1 MRSIFFL
8 LTFISASLYGFTQN
22 IGIGTENPN
31 PSAALDITDN
41 SRGLL
46 IPRMTKAQRLNIN
59 NPAEGLYVYQ
69 TDDNKGFWYFD
80 GTTWTSFLKIP
91 PGASQNKVI
100 TYCDGELTWT
110 TGGRCPAK
118 VTSLNCSESSSS
130 GIMIVNTEA
139 NDVSISVNYTGG
151 NSGYYE
157 RNIIQSTGVTG
168 LFATL
173 PAGTLSD
180 GNGILS
186 FDISGTPTSSGTASF
201 ALTIGG
207 ISCILT
213 ISVFEPA
220 SISAISCG
228 SPINQGE
235 ILSDLFYPEFSSVS
249 TTIPYS
255 GGNGGGYQSQTI
267 SSTGVT
273 GLTATLSAGQ
283 LEVGNGN
290 LIFTISG
297 AAAEGGKAS
306 FAVNI
311 GGQSCTFSRI
321 VASAITSHSCSSE
334 NVHNP
339 SVGYGTMTDQENN
352 TYLTT
357 RIGAQTWM
365 AENLKAS
372 TYRNGDPIPNV
383 TDRSQ
388 WQSLESG
395 AYCYYNNESS
405 NDCPYGKLYNWYVV
419 NDTRNIC
426 PNGWHVPTES
436 DWVILENYLGGLL
449 SGGKLR
455 STGTQYWLSSN
466 SGATNESGYSGLP
479 GGYRVNAG
487 SPSNP
492 SLDFF
497 NLGYN
502 GIWWSSTAVGL
513 YNAKSRGVANNNSD
527 VLFDG
532 GGFKNTGYSIRCI
545 KDADPGDV
553 GAINTIDCSSATNTG
568 QLFASTVITSGVSS
582 TINYSGGNEGIYEG
596 QSISS
601 TGVTGLTA
609 TLVTG
614 TFANGSGSL
623 NFAIT
628 GTPSAVGVAS
638 FAITIGG
645 QSCTL
650 TRTVEEPDPLASHTC
665 GSTFVHNVTLPYG
678 TMTDQDGNQYRTI
691 RIGSQNWMAEN
702 LKTTKYRNG
711 DPIPAIETKNL
722 WQELTTGAYS
732 FYNNDASNN
741 CPYGKLY
748 NWYAA
753 TDNRNVCPETWH
765 VPTEEEW
772 NILQNYLGGYFE
784 AGGKMRSTGI
794 VYWSFFNTGA
804 TNESGFSGLPG
815 GQRVIA
821 PLSTADFLQLRSIG
835 FWWSS
840 TVDGIE
846 YAKYRALTNSGNNA
860 FLYGSAFKGTGN
872 SIRCVQ
878 DADVGNITGLSC
890 SDAVNVGDLTNG
902 TIVTSGVSS
911 TITYSGGNQGAYTA
925 QSINSTGVTGLTAT
939 LDAGTFAN
947 GSGSL
952 TLNITGTPGSAGTA
966 SFALNIGGQLCTLTR
981 TVGTPDPLAS
991 HTCGSTLVHN
1001 VSKTYGTLTDQEGN
1015 NYRTIQIGT
1024 QEWMAENLKTSKY
1037 RNGDPISEVQD
1048 RLTWFESTTG
1058 AYCYYNNDQ
1067 SKNCPYGKLYNWY
1080 SVNDNRNI
1088 CPIGW
1093 HVPTASEWQTLED
1106 NFGGFSQAGNKIRSA
1121 GIQYWL
1127 FFNEGA
1133 TNETGF
1139 SALPGGYRAAAP
1151 QLDFY
1156 NLGYNGI
1163 WWSSTIQGTDF
1174 AKYRGTGNTGGFN
1187 NWLFSGDAPHNRGYS
1202 VRCIKD

>member
-1 MRSIFFL
+1 MRILFL
-8 LTFISASLYGFTQN
+8 IVLLQLFAFCGFGQN
-22 IGIGTENPN
+22 IGIGTNVPN
-31 PSAALDITDN
+31 VSAALDITD
-41 SRGLL
+41 SARGLL
-46 IPRMTKAQRLNIN
+46 IPRMTKVQRLSIA

-110 TGGRCPAK
+110 FEGKCPGKITGLNCEGAIPNGILLAGSPAVG
-118 VTSLNCSESSSS
+118 VTSN
-130 GIMIVNTEA
+130 
-139 NDVSISVNYTGG
+139 ISYTGG
-151 NSGYYE
+151 NGGYYDAQT
-157 RNIIQSTGVTG
+157 ILSTGVTG
-168 LFATL
+168 LVATL
-173 PAGTLSD
+173 APGSFSSGPVTPL
-180 GNGILS
+180 LQ
-186 FDISGTPTSSGTASF
+186 FDIAGTPTSSGIANF
-201 ALTIGG
+201 EINIGG
-207 ISCILT
+207 QSCTLSRTVYEPGTIISINCGTTTNEGELI
-213 ISVFEPA
+213 VA
-220 SISAISCG
+220 SEATG
-228 SPINQGE
+228 
-235 ILSDLFYPEFSSVS
+235 VS
-249 TTIPYS
+249 TIVSYS
-255 GGNGGGYQSQTI
+255 GGNGGGFETQTI
-267 SSTGVT
+267 SSAGVT

-283 LEVGNGN
+283 LAVGNGN
-290 LIFTISG
+290 LTFTISG
-297 AAAEGGKAS
+297 LAAEGGKAS
-306 FAVNI
+306 FAIDI

-365 AENLKAS
+365 AENLKTS
-372 TYRNGDPIPNV
+372 IYRNGNPIPNV

-388 WQSLESG
+388 WQSLDSG

-436 DWVILENYLGGLL
+436 DWVILENYIGGF
-449 SGGKLR
+449 SAGGKLR

-487 SPSNP
+487 STSNP

-497 NLGYN
+497 NLGNN
-502 GIWWSSTAVGL
+502 GIWWSSTPVGL
-513 YNAKSRGVANNNSD
+513 YNAKSRGVANNNGNL
-527 VLFDG
+527 LFEG
-532 GGFKNTGYSIRCI
+532 GGAKNAGYSIRCI
-545 KDADPGDV
+545 KDTDPGDV
-553 GAINTIDCSSATNTG
+553 GAITGIDCSSASNTG
-568 QLFASTVITSGVSS
+568 QLFASTQITAGVSS
-582 TINYSGGNEGIYEG
+582 TINYNGGNEGVYEG

-609 TLVTG
+609 SLVAGTL
-614 TFANGSGSL
+614 ANGSGTL

-628 GTPSAVGVAS
+628 GTPNAVGVAS

-665 GSTFVHNVTLPYG
+665 GSTYVHNVTLPYG

-702 LKTTKYRNG
+702 LKTSNYRNG
-711 DPIPAIETKNL
+711 DPIPVVEIKND
-722 WQELTTGAYS
+722 WDQLTTGAFCY
-732 FYNNDASNN
+732 YNNDASNN

-772 NILQNYLGGYFE
+772 VILENYLGGFGV
-784 AGGKMRSTGI
+784 AGGKMKTTGTS
-794 VYWSFFNTGA
+794 YWALSNTDA
-804 TNESGFSGLPG
+804 TNQSGFSGLPAG
-815 GQRVIA
+815 SRFFA
-821 PLSTADFLQLRSIG
+821 PSSSLLNFSGLTGSTL
-835 FWWSS
+835 WWSS
-840 TVDGIE
+840 TPVGTEFANTRGLNSSIESLSVGASLRGMGI
-846 YAKYRALTNSGNNA
+846 
-860 FLYGSAFKGTGN
+860 

-878 DADVGNITGLSC
+878 DADVGNITGLNC
-890 SDAVNVGDLTNG
+890 SNAVNVGDLTNG

-947 GSGSL
+947 GSGNL
-952 TLNITGTPGSAGTA
+952 TLNITGTPTSAGTA

-1048 RLTWFESTTG
+1048 RITWFESTTG

-1080 SVNDNRNI
+1080 TVNDNRNI
-1088 CPIGW
+1088 CPVGW
-1093 HVPTASEWQTLED
+1093 HVPTESEWQTLED
-1106 NFGGFSQAGNKIRSA
+1106 NLGGFTQAGNKIRSA

-1163 WWSSTIQGTDF
+1163 WWSATIQGTDF

-1187 NWLFSGDAPHNRGYS
+1187 NWLFSGDAPQNRGYS